1 MREES
6 RGIGQNPIVVRL
18 TERVSDQTTYVM
30 SLDKIM
36 GGEVALGSRRTR

>member
-18 TERVSDQTTYVM
+18 TERVSDRSTFDVVKW
-30 SLDKIM
+30 L
-36 GGEVALGSRRTR
+36 

>member
-18 TERVSDQTTYVM
+18 TERVSDQTTYVKKM
-30 SLDKIM
+30 S
-36 GGEVALGSRRTR
+36 ELGIGQNNGW